1 MGIHLLTPRMAGVLE
16 RINRARRK
24 PFHAMS
30 PAEARAVYAAGAEV
44 LDLPRAPLPRV
55 EDLQVPGGDGQ
66 PRPARL
72 YGAQPAGVSLPCP
85 VLLYFH
91 GGGFVLGGLD
101 THDSLCRQLALRSG
115 AAVLSLDYRLAP
127 EHPFPAAWDDAWSAL
142 RWLFANARRWGLDPD
157 KIAVGGDSAGG
168 TLAAATALRARDE
181 GLPLALQLLI
191 TPGTS
196 DRSDTGSRR
205 LFGQGFLIDSAT
217 VTWFFDHAVPKAHR
231 HDPRFAPLEAP
242 EVEGVCPALVLLAE
256 CDPVVDDGIAYADRL
271 RMDSVAVDLEIYRG
285 VTHDFMKM
293 GRALP
298 EALQALDA
306 AAQALQQAWKGT
318 PAA

>member
-1 MGIHLLTPRMAGVLE
+1 MGTHLLTPRMAGVLE
-16 RINRARRK
+16 RIARARRK
-24 PFHAMS
+24 PFHTMS
-30 PAEARAVYAAGAEV
+30 PAEARAAYSAGAEV

-55 EDLQVPGGDGQ
+55 EELMLPGGDGL

-72 YGAQPAGVSLPCP
+72 YAAAALDANGSRPSP

-115 AAVLSLDYRLAP
+115 GTVLALDYRLAP
-127 EHPFPAAWDDAWSAL
+127 EHPFPAAWDDAWAAL
-142 RWLFANARRWGLDPD
+142 RWLGEKGGQWGLDTGR
-157 KIAVGGDSAGG
+157 IAVGGDSAGG

-181 GLPLALQLLI
+181 HLPLTLQLLI

-196 DRSDTGSRR
+196 DRADTGSRR
-205 LFGQGFLIDSAT
+205 LFAQGFLIDSAT
-217 VTWFFDHAVPKAHR
+217 VDWFFDHAVPRAHR
-231 HDPRFAPLEAP
+231 HDPRFAPLEAQDL
-242 EVEGVCPALVLLAE
+242 EGVCPALVLLAE

-271 RMDSVAVDLEIYRG
+271 RMAGVAVDLEIYRG

-293 GRALP
+293 GRVLP

-306 AAQALQQAWKGT
+306 AALALKGAWQA
-318 PAA
+318 

>member
-1 MGIHLLTPRMAGVLE
+1 MGTHLLTPRMAGVLE
-16 RINRARRK
+16 RIARARRK
-24 PFHAMS
+24 PFHAMT
-30 PAEARAVYAAGAEV
+30 PEEARANYAAGAEV
-44 LDLPRAPLPRV
+44 LDLPRAALPRV
-55 EDLQVPGGDGQ
+55 ENLSVPGGDGQ
-66 PRPARL
+66 ARPARL
-72 YGAQPAGVSLPCP
+72 YAAIPFTQAQARPSP

-101 THDSLCRQLALRSG
+101 THDSLCRQLALRTG
-115 AAVLSLDYRLAP
+115 GAVLALDYRLAP
-127 EHPFPAAWDDAWSAL
+127 EHPFPAAWDDAWATL
-142 RWLFANARRWGLDPD
+142 RWLEGHGSLLGLDTQR
-157 KIAVGGDSAGG
+157 IAIGGDSAGG

-196 DRSDTGSRR
+196 DRHDTGSRR

-217 VTWFFDHAVPKAHR
+217 VTWFFDHAVPQAHR

-242 EVEGVCPALVLLAE
+242 DLEGVCPALVLLAE

-271 RMDSVAVDLEIYRG
+271 RMAGVPVDLEIYRG

-293 GRALP
+293 GRVLP
-298 EALQALDA
+298 EAIQALDA
-306 AAQALQQAWKGT
+306 AALALKGAWQV
-318 PAA
+318 

>member
-1 MGIHLLTPRMAGVLE
+1 MSTHLLTPRMAGVLD
-16 RINRARRK
+16 RIARARRK
-24 PFHAMS
+24 PFHAMT
-30 PAEARAVYAAGAEV
+30 PQEARAAYAAGAEV
-44 LDLPRAPLPRV
+44 LDLPRSPLVRV
-55 EDLQVPGGDGQ
+55 QDLSLPGGDGL

-72 YGAQPAGVSLPCP
+72 YFGATPEGDQPSP

-101 THDSLCRQLALRSG
+101 THDSLCRQFALRSG
-115 AAVLSLDYRLAP
+115 AAVLALDYRLAP
-127 EHPFPAAWDDAWSAL
+127 EHPFPAAWDDAWAAL
-142 RWLFANARRWGLDPD
+142 RWLTDHGPTWGLD
-157 KIAVGGDSAGG
+157 KRRIAVGGDSAGG

-181 GLPLALQLLI
+181 GLALALQVLI

-196 DRSDTGSRR
+196 DRADTGSRR

-217 VTWFFDHAVPKAHR
+217 VNWFFDHAVPQAHR

-242 EVEGVCPALVLLAE
+242 DLEGVCPALLLLAE

-271 RMDSVAVDLEIYRG
+271 RMAGVPVDLEIYRG

-293 GRALP
+293 GRVLP
-298 EALQALDA
+298 EASQALDV
-306 AAQALQQAWKGT
+306 AAQALKGAWQG
-318 PAA
+318 

>member
-1 MGIHLLTPRMAGVLE
+1 MGTHLLTPRMAGVLE
-16 RINRARRK
+16 RIARARRK
-24 PFHAMS
+24 PFHTMS
-30 PAEARAVYAAGAEV
+30 PAEARAAYSVGAEV

-55 EDLQVPGGDGQ
+55 EELTLPGGDGL

-72 YGAQPAGVSLPCP
+72 YAAAALDANGSRPSP

-115 AAVLSLDYRLAP
+115 GAVLALDYRLAP
-127 EHPFPAAWDDAWSAL
+127 EHPFPAAWDDAWAAL
-142 RWLFANARRWGLDPD
+142 RWLREEGVRLGLDTGR
-157 KIAVGGDSAGG
+157 IAVGGDSAGG
-168 TLAAATALRARDE
+168 TLAAATALRARE
-181 GLPLALQLLI
+181 EQVPLTLQLLI

-196 DRSDTGSRR
+196 DRADTGSRR
-205 LFGQGFLIDSAT
+205 LFTQGFLIDSAT
-217 VTWFFDHAVPKAHR
+217 VDWFFDHAVPRAHR
-231 HDPRFAPLEAP
+231 HDPRFAPLEAQDL
-242 EVEGVCPALVLLAE
+242 EGVCPALVLLAE

-271 RMDSVAVDLEIYRG
+271 RMAGVAVDLEIYRG

-293 GRALP
+293 GRVLP

-306 AAQALQQAWKGT
+306 AALALKGAWQA
-318 PAA
+318 

>member
-1 MGIHLLTPRMAGVLE
+1 MGTHLLTPRMAGVLE

-24 PFHAMS
+24 PFHAMT
-30 PAEARAVYAAGAEV
+30 PVEARAVYAAGAEV

-55 EDLQVPGGDGQ
+55 EELSVPGGDGQ

-72 YGAQPAGVSLPCP
+72 YGAQPLGMSRPCP

-101 THDSLCRQLALRSG
+101 THDSLCRQLALRCG
-115 AAVLSLDYRLAP
+115 GAVLSLDYRLAP

-142 RWLFANARRWGLDPD
+142 RWLFANASRWGLDPD
-157 KIAVGGDSAGG
+157 RIALGGDSAGG

-181 GLPLALQLLI
+181 GMPLALQLLI

-196 DRSDTGSRR
+196 DRADTGSRR
-205 LFGQGFLIDSAT
+205 LFGRGFLIDSAT
-217 VTWFFDHAVPKAHR
+217 VTWFFDHTVPQAHR

-271 RMDSVAVDLEIYRG
+271 RMASVAVDLEIYRG

-293 GRALP
+293 GRVLP
-298 EALQALDA
+298 EASQALDK
-306 AAQALQQAWKGT
+306 AAQALQQAWKGPP
-318 PAA
+318 PA

>member
-1 MGIHLLTPRMAGVLE
+1 MSTHLLTPRMAGVLD
-16 RINRARRK
+16 RIARARRK
-24 PFHAMS
+24 PFHAMT
-30 PAEARAVYAAGAEV
+30 PQEARAAYAAGAEV
-44 LDLPRAPLPRV
+44 LDLPRSPLVRV
-55 EDLQVPGGDGQ
+55 QDLSLPGGDGL

-72 YGAQPAGVSLPCP
+72 YFGAPPESGQPGP

-101 THDSLCRQLALRSG
+101 THDSLCRQFALRSG
-115 AAVLSLDYRLAP
+115 AAVLALDYRLAP
-127 EHPFPAAWDDAWSAL
+127 EHPFPAAWDDAWAAL
-142 RWLFANARRWGLDPD
+142 RWLTDHGPTWGLD
-157 KIAVGGDSAGG
+157 KRRIAVGGDSAGG

-181 GLPLALQLLI
+181 GLALALQVLI

-196 DRSDTGSRR
+196 DRADTGSRR

-217 VTWFFDHAVPKAHR
+217 VNWFFDHAVPQAHR

-242 EVEGVCPALVLLAE
+242 DLEGVCPALVLLAE

-271 RMDSVAVDLEIYRG
+271 RMAGVPVALEIYRG

-293 GRALP
+293 GRVLP
-298 EALQALDA
+298 EASQALDV
-306 AAQALQQAWKGT
+306 AAQALKGAWQG
-318 PAA
+318 

>member
-1 MGIHLLTPRMAGVLE
+1 MGTHLLTPRMAGVLE

-24 PFHAMS
+24 PFHAMT

-55 EDLQVPGGDGQ
+55 EDLLLPGGDGL

-72 YGAQPAGVSLPCP
+72 YSAQPPGLSCPSP

-142 RWLFANARRWGLDPD
+142 RWLFANASRWRLDPD
-157 KIAVGGDSAGG
+157 RIAVGGDSAGG

-196 DRSDTGSRR
+196 DRADTGSRR

-217 VTWFFDHAVPKAHR
+217 VAWFFDHAVPKAHR

-242 EVEGVCPALVLLAE
+242 DLEGVCPALVLLAE
-256 CDPVVDDGIAYADRL
+256 CDPVVDDGISYADRL
-271 RMDSVAVDLEIYRG
+271 HMAGVAVDLEIYRG

-293 GRALP
+293 GRVLP
-298 EALQALDA
+298 EASQALDA

-318 PAA
+318 TPA